1 MLNIRSRDNDD
12 TSAATSNRS
21 KSTAVM
27 GIDKQMLYNAAIG
40 AVFVLLCCIII
51 KIVRSVDKLS
61 SANNNIRSNNINRDD
76 YREMP

>member
-12 TSAATSNRS
+12 TSAETSNRS

-40 AVFVLLCCIII
+40 AVLVLLCCIII

-61 SANNNIRSNNINRDD
+61 STNNNISNNINRDD